1 MRGKKYQQIKSKIDK
16 SKIYTLD
23 EAIDFIKTNH
33 SAKFDETIEV
43 HLKLGINASKT
54 EQNIKGL
61 VVLPH
66 GGIKQKRIAAF
77 VSPNKVEEAQEA
89 GAAIV
94 GGEDL
99 IQKIKETNKCD
110 FDIAVAEPEMM
121 KNLAGIA
128 KILGPKGLM
137 PSPKTET
144 VSTDIKKTITELSK
158 GKVAFKNDQGGNVHL
173 GVAKVSWEPTKIK
186 ENIKAF
192 VDAVKKTK
200 PSGLKGNFIKHIIVS
215 STMGPGLTVQL

>member
-1 MRGKKYQQIKSKIDK
+1 MPGKKYQQIKSKIDK
-16 SKIYTLD
+16 AKIYTLD

-33 SAKFDETIEV
+33 LAKFDETIEV

-77 VSPNKVEEAQEA
+77 VSPNKIKEAQEA

-137 PSPKTET
+137 PSPKAET

-158 GKVAFKNDQGGNVHL
+158 GKVSFRNDTGGNVHL
-173 GVAKVSWEPTKIK
+173 GVAKVSWEPMKIK
-186 ENIKAF
+186 ENMKAF
-192 VDAVKKTK
+192 IDAVKKTK

-215 STMGPGLTVQL
+215 STMGPGLKVQL